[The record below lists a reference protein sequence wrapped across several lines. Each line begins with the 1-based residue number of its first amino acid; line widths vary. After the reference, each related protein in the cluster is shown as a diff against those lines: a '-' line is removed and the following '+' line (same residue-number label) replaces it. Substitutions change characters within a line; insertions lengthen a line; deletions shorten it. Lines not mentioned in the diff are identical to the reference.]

1 MAERAVISAA
11 PRTVLGKKV
20 KTLRK
25 AGILPGNVY
34 GNGIASTALQMD
46 TREFVRNVRAAGI
59 RSMFE
64 LKVEGEPEPR
74 YVILRGLTRQGG
86 MGEPMHV
93 DFYQVDLRVPIQTT
107 ATLRLVGEAPAVR
120 DLAGTLL
127 QNLET
132 VGIRCLPLSIPEA
145 LEVDVSIL
153 KSFDMSITVAD
164 LVVPEGVEFL
174 TDPSVVIATVNP
186 PRIRLTGLGEEGGDE
201 SASGDEGAGDGDSEE

>member
-46 TREFVRNVRAAGI
+46 LREFVRHVRAAGI

-64 LKVEGEPEPR
+64 LKVEGEAEPR

-86 MGEPMHV
+86 MGDPMHV

-145 LEVDVSIL
+145 LEVDVSVL